1 MNSSRSHAAASCA
14 ADRCAATCANASPAG
29 PTGRGRETA
38 RERRLPTGQARRA
51 ARNRPTFS
59 KARGSHR
66 TTGSPRTPEGGV
78 TLSGKTL
85 FAALA
90 LTAAAAVPAGADASA
105 PDRVHAGGSPL
116 PPGACVTH
124 GAVGLAYEVGVNCR
138 VVDVDGHPR
147 RFIVYVPATAP
158 VTGPRAPVVFMFHG
172 STGTG
177 EQFLRISGWR
187 EQADATGLVAVFP
200 TGLRY
205 RVLDSGRL
213 STKWNDYSL
222 ASQVDLSE
230 RPPGYPAD
238 APWPANDVGFV
249 DAMMADLGARLPID
263 RHRVYASGFSNGAGF
278 TARLAVERSTV
289 LAAAAFSGG
298 ALPSAQAPARPIPM
312 YLTVGTLD
320 DRVLAQTGPPPL
332 ARASA
337 GPAGT
342 AGRAGDQVD
351 DRRAP
356 RHGRARPAR
365 LRRARPSAVDGLPLA
380 GHGHRPGRRAVALR
394 RPRRAALTSTPT
406 GATTPPGSRPRPNS
420 GPSSGPTASRSQRP
434 PVRPPS
440 APAAGASRSSHH
452 RSGRTRARDRRP
464 SGQPSSPS
472 RVIPPRQPPE
482 RRSPCSTSTS
492 SAPSRPSPS
501 PPACSPQQD
510 RRAPE
515 PTMPASLPTTGTPGS
530 ARPSTSTIRPT
541 SSSSPP
547 APGVERRARRG
558 SHGRD
563 LEHDHVRRARRAPK
577 RFLDRHRDLGEDRRG
592 RSRGRLDLGRAQ
604 WSAQGLELR
613 LAQLDLER
621 GQVLLQVVE
630 RKACRESAAS
640 PASAGAATRA

>member
-1 MNSSRSHAAASCA
+1 M
-14 ADRCAATCANASPAG
+14 
-29 PTGRGRETA
+29 
-38 RERRLPTGQARRA
+38 
-51 ARNRPTFS
+51 
-59 KARGSHR
+59 
-66 TTGSPRTPEGGV
+66 
-78 TLSGKTL
+78 SGKTL
-85 FAALA
+85 LAALA
-90 LTAAAAVPAGADASA
+90 LTAAAAVPAGAEASA
-105 PDRVHAGGSPL
+105 PDRVHAGASPL

-332 ARASA
+332 AQLPLDPLALLAEPVIKSTIGAHLATA
-337 GPAGT
+337 GLDPRDFGVLGRPRSTAFRWPATGTGQDGALFRFAALEGLAHKYPNGRNNPAGFAAAPEFWAFFQTHRLSLT
-342 AGRAGDQVD
+342 APAGAVAIRAG
-351 DRRAP
+351 
-356 RHGRARPAR
+356 ARG
-365 LRRARPSAVDGLPLA
+365 SAA
-380 GHGHRPGRRAVALR
+380 HF
-394 RPRRAALTSTPT
+394 
-406 GATTPPGSRPRPNS
+406 TPPIGTDKGS
-420 GPSSGPTASRSQRP
+420 
-434 PVRPPS
+434 
-440 APAAGASRSSHH
+440 
-452 RSGRTRARDRRP
+452 
-464 SGQPSSPS
+464 
-472 RVIPPRQPPE
+472 
-482 RRSPCSTSTS
+482 
-492 SAPSRPSPS
+492 
-501 PPACSPQQD
+501 
-510 RRAPE
+510 
-515 PTMPASLPTTGTPGS
+515 
-530 ARPSTSTIRPT
+530 
-541 SSSSPP
+541 
-547 APGVERRARRG
+547 
-558 SHGRD
+558 
-563 LEHDHVRRARRAPK
+563 
-577 RFLDRHRDLGEDRRG
+577 
-592 RSRGRLDLGRAQ
+592 
-604 WSAQGLELR
+604 
-613 LAQLDLER
+613 
-621 GQVLLQVVE
+621 
-630 RKACRESAAS
+630 
-640 PASAGAATRA
+640 